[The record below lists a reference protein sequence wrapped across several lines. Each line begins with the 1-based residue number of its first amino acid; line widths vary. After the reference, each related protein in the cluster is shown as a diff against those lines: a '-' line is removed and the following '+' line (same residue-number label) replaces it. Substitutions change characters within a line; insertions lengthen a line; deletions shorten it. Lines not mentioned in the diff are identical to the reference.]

1 MAFPHVFLF
10 LLLWL
15 AVVVG
20 FCGCFV
26 DSVADIAQQ
35 TTLDFQSGCAET
47 AQFAS
52 DKAHAMADWT
62 YDQILQ
68 YYFSP
73 SLLHPLIFLPILIS
87 LLYFVS
93 SQLSVLRCS
102 QANLFPCSYVMEP
115 RLTH

>member
-62 YDQILQ
+62 YEQILQ

-73 SLLHPLIFLPILIS
+73 SLLLYFPSILIS
-87 LLYFVS
+87 LLYF
-93 SQLSVLRCS
+93 
-102 QANLFPCSYVMEP
+102 NLFHPS
-115 RLTH
+115 